1 MYIDSAYPKAILTLP
16 MAKSPTYIHYKEEYM
31 FAFQI
36 VALEKPKKNI
46 FSKNLAQVL
55 TMEK

>member
-16 MAKSPTYIHYKEEYM
+16 MAKSPTYKEEYM

-36 VALEKPKKNI
+36 VAWINPKKII

-55 TMEK
+55 LTIEK